1 MTVPQP
7 QSREEVKARAAE
19 LEATADT
26 FGDDLV
32 RWMAAVSREHCDN
45 YLAQLGEPKSYAEF
59 LFMVHEATKAAVLW
73 CVHDLGME
81 LPERLLDDPAE
92 IEKRQAERKTRRA
105 LKSVIGGVAADSLT
119 EDAALDNMG
128 PYL

>member
-81 LPERLLDDPAE
+81 LPERLLADPAE